1 MPAKKLTDVGFVFFF
16 DWSDALSALPP
27 EDFKALLL
35 ATAAYAQGGDA
46 PTALSPAAQMAFHF
60 ISTSIE
66 RWHEKSDARAES
78 GKRGAAVTNAKKAGD
93 AQQSAAKVGE
103 GQKTAAND
111 GYHPHPHPH
120 PEIDPHTDLDPHPHP
135 HPSPARAHGDARID
149 APAARGG
156 GGESSG
162 GFEKFWEAYPRK
174 LKKSD
179 ARLAWAV
186 LAPDDALA
194 ERIVNVV
201 RYLERGPDW
210 KRDDGRFIPLPAK
223 FLEERRFD
231 DVGEVEPD
239 PWATFGC

>member
-1 MPAKKLTDVGFVFFF
+1 MSTKKLTDVGFVFFF
-16 DWSDALSALPP
+16 DWSEALSTLAP
-27 EDFKALLL
+27 EDFKALVL
-35 ATAAYAQGGDA
+35 ATADYAQGGSA
-46 PTALSPAAQMAFHF
+46 PTSLSPAAQMAFHF

-78 GKRGAAVTNAKKAGD
+78 GRRGGQVKPSEANGSKRKQT
-93 AQQSAAKVGE
+93 E
-103 GQKTAAND
+103 AND
-111 GYHPHPHPH
+111 EEDKQAEATASYHPHPN
-120 PEIDPHTDLDPHPHP
+120 PEIDPHADLDPHPLP
-135 HPSPARAHGDARID
+135 QPSPACAHEE
-149 APAARGG
+149 ARGG
-156 GGESSG
+156 GGESG

-201 RYLERGPDW
+201 RYLERSPDW

-231 DVGEVEPD
+231 DVGEVPPD
-239 PWATFGC
+239 PWAALGW